1 MVFNDPLEHQKV
13 SDEFVRQAVIKGV
26 ESDESPLS
34 LREIA
39 EQRKHLRN
47 SETLTGS
54 FDEMP
59 VGKRWHLIRVTCS
72 ATAG

>member
-13 SDEFVRQAVIKGV
+13 SDEFVHQAVI
-26 ESDESPLS
+26 
-34 LREIA
+34 
-39 EQRKHLRN
+39 

-72 ATAG
+72 AAAG

>member
-1 MVFNDPLEHQKV
+1 MVFNDPLEQQKV
-13 SDEFVRQAVIKGV
+13 SDELVRQAVINGV
-26 ESDESPLS
+26 ESDESLLS

-39 EQRKHLRN
+39 EQRKQQRN
-47 SETLTGS
+47 SETFTGS

-59 VGKRWHLIRVTCS
+59 VGKSWHLIRVTSS

>member
-13 SDEFVRQAVIKGV
+13 SDEFVRQAVINGV
-26 ESDESPLS
+26 VSDESPLS
-34 LREIA
+34 LLEIA
-39 EQRKHLRN
+39 EHCKHLRN

>member
-13 SDEFVRQAVIKGV
+13 SDEFVSQAVINGV

-47 SETLTGS
+47 S
-54 FDEMP
+54 
-59 VGKRWHLIRVTCS
+59 
-72 ATAG
+72 